1 MEMMMLKPSFARK
14 LNPNGFTPL
23 LLAVHNNHTLLVREL
38 LHVYKDLVYTQGRR
52 GMYPLH
58 HAAQTGNLLLLAE
71 ILNVCP
77 KSIEDVTSQSET
89 ALHIALK
96 NDKLDAFKLLVG
108 WLQRAWFK
116 KASFVERT
124 ILNWRDM
131 NGNTVLHIAA
141 SKNQLQASSFHYVF

>member
-1 MEMMMLKPSFARK
+1 
-14 LNPNGFTPL
+14 
-23 LLAVHNNHTLLVREL
+23 
-38 LHVYKDLVYTQGRR
+38 
-52 GMYPLH
+52 MYPLH
-58 HAAQTGNLLLLAE
+58 YAAQTGNLLLLAE
-71 ILNVCP
+71 ILKVCP

-116 KASFVERT
+116 KASFVEQT

-131 NGNTVLHIAA
+131 NGNTVLHIVA